1 MDIFDAHLPVDLLE
15 DVDLDNLAYFGL
27 TSAVCIMPVHRSY
40 ASSEDLLRSLDEH
53 LREQVPRVEE
63 FQIRARVAAGILPER
78 APERA
83 IPEYYSR
90 LEQLA
95 SRGKIAVIGPLGW
108 SHGEPWE
115 EDIFRRHAEI
125 AKRHDLPIYVRWSR
139 LSERAETAMDR
150 VLSNLSVERASLW
163 YVNVPVEAVRELSIV
178 QRPMV
183 VAVPP
188 SGVDT
193 RELAYWFRSN
203 RGKIPMLLGSSM
215 DVADVDVTALVRT
228 IRELAEQLDEPSSII
243 EAELKAPEYLGTRRR
258 GAWC

>member
-27 TSAVCIMPVHRSY
+27 TSAVCVMPVHRSY

-53 LREQVPRVEE
+53 LREQVPRVEG
-63 FQIRARVAAGILPER
+63 FKIRARVAAGIFPER

-95 SRGKIAVIGPLGW
+95 ARGAITVIGPLGW

-115 EDIFRRHAEI
+115 EDIFRRHVEI
-125 AKRHDLPIYVRWSR
+125 AKRHELPIYVRWSQ
-139 LSERAETAMDR
+139 LTERAERAMDR
-150 VLSNLSVERASLW
+150 VLSNLNVDRSSLW
-163 YVNVPVEAVRELSIV
+163 FVNVPVEAVRELSIV

-188 SGVDT
+188 SGIDT
-193 RELAYWFRSN
+193 KELAYWYHSN
-203 RGKIPMLLGSSM
+203 RGQLPMLLGSSL

-228 IRELAEQLDEPSSII
+228 IRELSEELDEKSATV
-243 EAELKAPEYLGTRRR
+243 EGELKQFPGV
-258 GAWC
+258 